1 MHDQSTALVALN
13 SISNY
18 QNLSRLLGYLKV
30 ATTNKAQINTKE
42 NILLE
47 VETNKPNYLFVS
59 STLSGIIRLE
69 EVIARIKEISPR
81 TKVILTVSE
90 NDEAGVLGYLL
101 TNVDAIVSIENV
113 FECLEF
119 LLNQL
124 AKGNLFICPTTA
136 SELRV
141 LLQQQKLETKF
152 DLGLLALL
160 TDREIEVLHY
170 LTQGVNYKQISKQ
183 LFISEST
190 VKTHINNIFTKLNVN
205 DRTQAVLYALRHG
218 IETIIKQPNLVKNL
232 TNEAIKK

>member
-30 ATTNKAQINTKE
+30 ATTNKTQISTKE

-90 NDEAGVLGYLL
+90 NDEAGVLGYFL

-124 AKGNLFICPTTA
+124 AKGNLFICPITA
-136 SELRV
+136 TELRV

-160 TDREIEVLHY
+160 TDRETEILHY

-232 TNEAIKK
+232 NEAVQK